1 MSGVHLIKLVTCKF
15 VEDDDVE
22 LTASFRSDTGGS
34 DRGPCACVISLANKL
49 TLNCLF
55 PNLIV

>member
-22 LTASFRSDTGGS
+22 LTASFRSDTRGL
-34 DRGPCACVISLANKL
+34 DRGPCDYVISLANKL
-49 TLNCLF
+49 TLHCLS
-55 PNLIV
+55 PNLIA